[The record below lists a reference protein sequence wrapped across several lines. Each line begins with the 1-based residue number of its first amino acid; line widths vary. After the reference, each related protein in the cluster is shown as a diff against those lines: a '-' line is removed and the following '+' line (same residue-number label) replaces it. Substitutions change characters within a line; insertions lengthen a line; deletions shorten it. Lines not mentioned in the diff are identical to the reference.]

1 MFLKQKYVSRKFWC
15 AVINAISNLIVLA
28 ITDNQ
33 AIEMVALSFITMG
46 FIVFMICEAVIDCA
60 SLDAMTVHIHHIEK
74 KEKEEPTDDD
84 GERTA

>member
-15 AVINAISNLIVLA
+15 AVINAIANLIVLA

-33 AIEMVALSFITMG
+33 AIEMAALSFITMG

-74 KEKEEPTDDD
+74 KETEERDDD
-84 GERTA
+84 NRERTS